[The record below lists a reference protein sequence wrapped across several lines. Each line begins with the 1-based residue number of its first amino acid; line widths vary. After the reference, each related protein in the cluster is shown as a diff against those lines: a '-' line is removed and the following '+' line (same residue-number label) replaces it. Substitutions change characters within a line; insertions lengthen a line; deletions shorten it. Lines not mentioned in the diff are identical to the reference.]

1 MPIDPN
7 KRTIAVVYSHP
18 ECGYCS
24 LLKEDLDEKGVP
36 YEEVDISRDR
46 SKWAEVEKLTGGD
59 RITPVT
65 VHPDGTVE
73 VGYNGSGCNFS

>member
-1 MPIDPN
+1 MSTDSPE
-7 KRTIAVVYSHP
+7 RTAVVYSHP

-24 LLKEDLDEKGVP
+24 LLKEDLAKKGVSF
-36 YEEVDISRDR
+36 EEIDVSRDP
-46 SKWAEVEKLTGGD
+46 SKWSDVEELTGGD

-73 VGYNGSGCNFS
+73 IGYNGIGCNFS